1 MLISLLSISKRFAK
15 VMRAG
20 WGDAEFRGLS
30 IVLGSWVSLGTI
42 IYSVRE
48 GWSLIDSLYFSVMT
62 LTTIG
67 YGDFSP
73 TTSWMRLYTVIYA
86 VMGIG
91 LFVAFNARLARF
103 AFESRQQDD
112 KAGPDHGPQ
121 PT

>member
-1 MLISLLSISKRFAK
+1 MK
-15 VMRAG
+15 AG
-20 WGDAEFRGLS
+20 WGDREFRGLT
-30 IVLGSWVSLGTI
+30 IVLGSWVAVGTV

-91 LFVAFNARLARF
+91 LFVAFNARLAQF
-103 AFESRQQDD
+103 AIASRRHDD
-112 KAGPDHGPQ
+112 NAGPSAGTQ
-121 PT
+121 PI